1 MLGFFQDQY
10 FSDIV
15 TESSQESNLA
25 RIHIETI
32 SSYSGFGGGIYKM
45 TSVKELIG
53 TEDFLQME
61 ENNCTMESYR
71 ECVDR
76 NMRKKCG
83 CRLWEDSLVQ
93 VGSYLITVEK
103 ANISLNIF
111 FRMGGCAARQEETA
125 STMS

>member
-1 MLGFFQDQY
+1 
-10 FSDIV
+10 
-15 TESSQESNLA
+15 
-25 RIHIETI
+25 
-32 SSYSGFGGGIYKM
+32 M